1 MFRAVLDANQ
11 FVSAILHSS
20 GNPAKALNAWRSGS
34 FELVISPSIVEE
46 IRRVLNYPRLAR
58 IHKKGPEEIDELL
71 DDLAA
76 LAFVSPG
83 KLKLRVIR
91 QDPSDDIYVVAAVE
105 AEARFIVTGDADLLN
120 IEESEGIRIVTA
132 REFLREIGL

>member
-20 GNPAKALNAWRSGS
+20 GNPAKALNAWRSGY
-34 FELVISPSIVEE
+34 FELVISPPIAEE

-58 IHKKGPEEIDELL
+58 IHKKSPVEIDEFL

-91 QDPSDDIYVVAAVE
+91 RDPSDDIYVIAAVE
-105 AEARFIVTGDADLLN
+105 AEAQFIVTGDADLLDV
-120 IEESEGIRIVTA
+120 EEYKGILIVTA
-132 REFLREIGL
+132 REFLREIR